1 MPRVAVVAMVAGAML
16 ARADMLAQVVMQVLA
31 GVRALALVLQAKVL
45 LLVAHTKVLHLN
57 QLVLLLAGFLGGAV
71 TAAQIVILN
80 VTKKKT
86 RTASKQ
92 FCRKGD
98 LLYNIHI
105 AKQKGV

>member
-16 ARADMLAQVVMQVLA
+16 ARADMQVLA

-57 QLVLLLAGFLGGAV
+57 QLVLLLAGFLGGVV